1 MKKTKP
7 HLQIIFPPKAL
18 QCMLTPSGKVGD
30 SLRIDIISKK
40 LISMSN
46 MSKNFGKCKS
56 LLEAENEI
64 SVECVLPR
72 SVLFKAVQ
80 R

>member
-7 HLQIIFPPKAL
+7 YLQIIFPSKAL
-18 QCMLTPSGKVGD
+18 QCMLIPSVKVDD
-30 SLRIDIISKK
+30 SLRTDIISQK
-40 LISMSN
+40 LISVSN
-46 MSKNFGKCKS
+46 VSKNFGKCKS
-56 LLEAENEI
+56 LLEAKNRI

-72 SVLFKAVQ
+72 TVLFKAVQ